1 MGKEHKITDSCN
13 QGFSTGEYLTSGPL
27 LALLNLTVECAPMK
41 LLKIWQGVMMR
52 ITNPPNAIS
61 LVVILTCS
69 ALSVAQSLNAAHR
82 LSATL
87 LSPNIESPQIVE
99 GSKVTLQYQV
109 AVPDQNGIEYDD
121 VSEFVQGRHEIF
133 QALEREVAGM
143 RPGEEKKVEL
153 TAEEGFGS
161 RDERKKMKIPRTDLP
176 ADAKTGDVVQN
187 EAGSF
192 ATVAAVSGSTA
203 VLDYNHPLAGKP
215 LVVQLR
221 IVKVE

>member
-1 MGKEHKITDSCN
+1 
-13 QGFSTGEYLTSGPL
+13 
-27 LALLNLTVECAPMK
+27 
-41 LLKIWQGVMMR
+41 MR
-52 ITNPPNAIS
+52 ITNQPKAIS
-61 LVVILTCS
+61 LIVILTCS

-82 LSATL
+82 LSATF
-87 LSPNIESPQIVE
+87 LSPEIGSPRIVE

-153 TAEEGFGS
+153 AAEEAFGP
-161 RDERKKMKIPRTDLP
+161 RDERKKMKIPKTELP

>member
-1 MGKEHKITDSCN
+1 
-13 QGFSTGEYLTSGPL
+13 
-27 LALLNLTVECAPMK
+27 
-41 LLKIWQGVMMR
+41 MR
-52 ITNPPNAIS
+52 IPNQPKATS

-69 ALSVAQSLNAAHR
+69 ALSVAQSLSAAYR
-82 LSATL
+82 PSATFS
-87 LSPNIESPQIVE
+87 SPGTESPRIVE

-109 AVPDQNGIEYDD
+109 TVPDLNGIDYDD

-133 QALEREVAGM
+133 RALEREVAGM

-153 TAEEGFGS
+153 TAEEGFGP
-161 RDERKKMKIPRTDLP
+161 RDERKKMNIPRTELP